1 MVPAL
6 EGYGEEKR
14 MSELASKSQ
23 QRHALSQSAQ
33 AQLEWA
39 GQSAKREKEAGVRPG
54 LWLSWVPGEAP
65 F

>member
-33 AQLEWA
+33 AQLQPTGWPV
-39 GQSAKREKEAGVRPG
+39 KKERKLEGDLGFGFPG
-54 LWLSWVPGEAP
+54 
-65 F
+65 FR